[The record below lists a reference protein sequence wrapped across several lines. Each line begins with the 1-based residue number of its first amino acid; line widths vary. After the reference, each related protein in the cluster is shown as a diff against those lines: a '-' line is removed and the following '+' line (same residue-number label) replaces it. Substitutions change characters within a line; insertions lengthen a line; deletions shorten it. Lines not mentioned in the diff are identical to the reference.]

1 MREINI
7 RCKVDLWEN
16 IWLLYL
22 MAIAGLSISLVVI
35 TLLSFIWLRIL
46 LICKLAL
53 NPLSSLNLCG
63 RIR

>member
-22 MAIAGLSISLVVI
+22 MAIAGLSNSLVVI

-46 LICKLAL
+46 LICKLVL